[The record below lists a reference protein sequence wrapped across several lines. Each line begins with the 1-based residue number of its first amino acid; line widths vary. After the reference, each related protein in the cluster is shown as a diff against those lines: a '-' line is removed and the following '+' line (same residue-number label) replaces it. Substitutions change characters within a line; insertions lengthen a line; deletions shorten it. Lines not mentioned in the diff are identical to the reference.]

1 MSFPI
6 YKQPDLKDC
15 GPTCL
20 RIISK
25 YYGRNIPLQEIR
37 NLSETTREGSS
48 LLGLSDAAENLG
60 FKSLGVKIDF
70 NTLAEEVP
78 FPCIVHWN
86 KQHFVVVYDIVKS
99 KKYNVK
105 SITGKV
111 QNTSDNRHFTIK
123 ISDPSYGLISYTQEE
138 FIKNWIGENA
148 DEHTEEGIAL
158 ILETTPAFFSEENS
172 LSFGEGRSEDKTSIR
187 FLFNYLFKYKSLV
200 VQLAIGLLA
209 GSLLSLIF
217 PFLTQSIVDVGIQN
231 QDLNFIYLVLI
242 AQLMLFFGRMGIE
255 VIRSW
260 ILLHLSARI
269 NISII
274 SDFFI
279 KLMKLP
285 ISFFDTRMTGD
296 IMQRI
301 NDHRRIEQLLTN
313 SSLNTLFSLVNLII
327 FSVVLLFYDYR
338 LFLVYLFGAV
348 SYIVWI
354 LFFLKKRKE
363 LDYKRFSQI
372 SQEQSKVIEL
382 VNGMQEIKM
391 HNAEKQK
398 RWSWEFLQVKLFKI
412 QIKSL
417 SLEQWQSVG
426 GNFINQM
433 KDIFVSFLSAKLVL
447 SGNLTLGMM
456 LAVQYIIGQLNSPL
470 MQLIDFIKQ
479 YQDAKISLERLG
491 EIHNKEDEENHDEQY
506 VSEIPQK
513 DIIVKDVSFR
523 YIGSDNFVFENLNLS
538 IPYQKTTAIVGT
550 SGSGKTT
557 LLKLLMKFYE
567 PTKGEIGF
575 AKNSTENLT
584 QTKEHAKSPLLGKS
598 AGLADSVERN
608 RNERGKGDLGVRLKN
623 IPPKLW
629 RNHCGVVMQEGY
641 VFNDTIAENI
651 AVGEDSIDKQK
662 LRKSV
667 EIANIKDFIESL
679 PLSYNTKIGNEGI
692 GISGGQKQRLFIAR
706 AVYKEPECI
715 FFDEATSSLDA
726 NNEKIIMENLEQFF
740 KGKTAIVIAHRLST
754 VKHADK
760 IIVLDKGKVVE
771 EGNHTE
777 LVALKGE
784 YFRLVRNQLELDN

>member
-1 MSFPI
+1 LKKFPH
-6 YKQPDLKDC
+6 YPQPDHKDC

-20 RIISK
+20 RIIAK
-25 YYGRNIPLQEIR
+25 HYGKTIPLQQIR

-48 LLGLSDAAENLG
+48 LLGLSDAAEKLG

-70 NTLAEEVP
+70 KTLAEEVP
-78 FPCIVHWN
+78 LPCVVHWN
-86 KQHFVVVYDIVKS
+86 KQHFVVGYGVKGKGRKGRRRERTKGGMEERS
-99 KKYNVK
+99 K
-105 SITGKV
+105 GKTHEV
-111 QNTSDNRHFTIK
+111 PSLKERGFRGEAYTIK
-123 ISDPSYGLISYTQEE
+123 VSDPSYGLIEYSQEE

-148 DEHTEEGIAL
+148 DEQTEEGVAL
-158 ILETTPAFFSEENS
+158 ILETTPAFFSQDDS
-172 LSFGEGRSEDKTSIR
+172 LSFGEGRGEAKTSLK
-187 FLFNYLFKYKSLV
+187 FLFRYLFKYKSLV
-200 VQLAIGLLA
+200 MQLAIGLLA

-231 QDLNFIYLVLI
+231 QDLNFIYLVLL
-242 AQLMLFFGRMGIE
+242 AQVMLFFGRISIE

-260 ILLHLSARI
+260 ILLHLSTRI

-301 NDHRRIEQLLTN
+301 NDHHRIEQLLTT

-327 FSVVLLFYDYR
+327 FSLVLMFYDYR
-338 LFLVYLFGAV
+338 LFFVYLIGAV
-348 SYIVWI
+348 LYIIWI

-363 LDYKRFSQI
+363 LDYKRFSRI

-382 VNGMQEIKM
+382 VSGMQEIKM

-398 RWSWEFLQVKLFKI
+398 RWGWEFLQVKLFKLR
-412 QIKSL
+412 IKSL

-433 KDIFVSFLSAKLVL
+433 KDILVSFLSAKLVL
-447 SGNLTLGMM
+447 DGNLTLGMM
-456 LAVQYIIGQLNSPL
+456 LSVQYIIGQLNSPL
-470 MQLIDFIKQ
+470 MQFIDFIRQ
-479 YQDAKISLERLG
+479 TQDAKISLERLG
-491 EIHNKEDEENHDEQY
+491 EIHNKEDEENAEEQY

-513 DIIVKDVSFR
+513 DIEIRNISYR
-523 YIGSDNFVFENLNLS
+523 YVGSDVFVFENLNLT
-538 IPYQKTTAIVGT
+538 IPYQKTTAIVGA

-567 PTKGEIGF
+567 P
-575 AKNSTENLT
+575 A
-584 QTKEHAKSPLLGKS
+584 
-598 AGLADSVERN
+598 
-608 RNERGKGDLGVRLKN
+608 KGDIKIGNTNLKN
-623 IPPKLW
+623 ISPKLW
-629 RNHCGVVMQEGY
+629 RAHCGVVMQEGY

-651 AVGEDSIDKQK
+651 AVGEDYIDKQK
-662 LRKSV
+662 LRKAV
-667 EIANIKDFIESL
+667 AVANIKDFIENL
-679 PLSYNTKIGNEGI
+679 PLSYNTKIGNEGV
-692 GISGGQKQRLFIAR
+692 GISGGEKQRLFIAR
-706 AVYKEPECI
+706 AVYKEPEYI

-754 VKHADK
+754 VKNADK
-760 IIVLDKGKVVE
+760 IIVLKDGKIVE
-771 EGNHTE
+771 QGNHQKLVNNKADYYE
-777 LVALKGE
+777 LVK
-784 YFRLVRNQLELDN
+784 NQLELGS

>member
-1 MSFPI
+1 MPMFPS
-6 YKQPDLKDC
+6 YKQPDFKDC

-25 YYGRNIPLQEIR
+25 YYGKDIPLQQIR

-48 LLGLSDAAENLG
+48 LLGLSNAAENLG
-60 FKSLGVKIDF
+60 LKSLGIKTDF
-70 NTLAEEVP
+70 QTFAEEIP
-78 FPCIVHWN
+78 LPCIVHWN
-86 KQHFVVVYDIVKS
+86 KVHFVVVYKIDKL
-99 KKYNVK
+99 
-105 SITGKV
+105 GKIYV
-111 QNTSDNRHFTIK
+111 
-123 ISDPSYGLISYTQEE
+123 SDPSYGLITYEKEE
-138 FIKNWIGENA
+138 FIKFWIGENA
-148 DEHTEEGIAL
+148 NENTEEGVAL
-158 ILETTPAFFSEENS
+158 LLDTTPAFYQNEFDETKS
-172 LSFGEGRSEDKTSIR
+172 KTSFS
-187 FLFNYLFKYKSLV
+187 FLSRYLLKYKSLIF
-200 VQLAIGLLA
+200 QLSVGLLG
-209 GSLLSLIF
+209 GSLLSLIL

-231 QDLNFIYLVLI
+231 QDLNFIYLVLL
-242 AQLMLFFGRMGIE
+242 AQIMVFLGRTGIE

-260 ILLHLSARI
+260 ILLHLSTRI

-301 NDHRRIEQLLTN
+301 NDHHRIEQLLTT

-327 FSVVLLFYDYR
+327 YSIVLLFYDYK
-338 LFLVYLFGAV
+338 LFLVYLAGAV
-348 SYIVWI
+348 LYIGWI
-354 LFFLKKRKE
+354 TFFLKKRKE
-363 LDYKRFSQI
+363 LDYKRFSQV

-382 VNGMQEIKM
+382 INGMQEIKM

-398 RWSWEFLQVKLFKI
+398 RWDWEFLQIKLFKI

-433 KDIFVSFLSAKLVL
+433 KDILVSFLSAKLVL

-456 LAVQYIIGQLNSPL
+456 LSVQYIIGQLNSPL
-470 MQLIDFIKQ
+470 FQLVDFIRQ
-479 YQDAKISLERLG
+479 TQDAKISLERLG
-491 EIHNKEDEENHDEQY
+491 EIHDKEDEEITDEQY
-506 VSEIPQK
+506 ITEIPQK
-513 DIIVKDVSFR
+513 DLEIQDVSFR
-523 YIGSDNFVFENLNLS
+523 YIGSNSFVFENLDLT
-538 IPYQKTTAIVGT
+538 IPYQKTTAIVGA

-567 PTKGEIGF
+567 PNSGDIKIG
-575 AKNSTENLT
+575 NT
-584 QTKEHAKSPLLGKS
+584 
-598 AGLADSVERN
+598 D
-608 RNERGKGDLGVRLKN
+608 LKN
-623 IPPKLW
+623 ISPRFW
-629 RNHCGVVMQEGY
+629 RDHCGVVMQEGY
-641 VFNDTIAENI
+641 VFNDTIANNI
-651 AVGEDSIDKQK
+651 AIGEDYIDKSK
-662 LRKSV
+662 LRMAV
-667 EIANIKDFIESL
+667 EIANIKDFVESL

-706 AVYKEPECI
+706 AVYKSPEYI
-715 FFDEATSSLDA
+715 FFDEATSALDA
-726 NNEKIIMENLEQFF
+726 NNEKVIMENLEQFF

-784 YFRLVRNQLELDN
+784 YYRLVKNQLELGN

>member
-1 MSFPI
+1 MKKFPF
-6 YKQPDLKDC
+6 YKQPDAKDC

-20 RIISK
+20 RIIAK
-25 YYGRNIPLQEIR
+25 YYGKTIPLQQIR

-48 LLGLSDAAENLG
+48 LLGLSEAAENLG
-60 FKSLGVKIDF
+60 FRSLGVQIDF
-70 NTLAEEVP
+70 EALCKEVP

-86 KQHFVVVYDIVKS
+86 KQHFVVVYKIDKTETV
-99 KKYNVK
+99 Y
-105 SITGKV
+105 
-111 QNTSDNRHFTIK
+111 
-123 ISDPSYGLISYTQEE
+123 ISDPSYGLITYSKED
-138 FIKNWIGENA
+138 FIKFWIGENA
-148 DEHTEEGIAL
+148 NETTEEGIAL
-158 ILETTPAFFSEENS
+158 LLETTPAFFSNDFEEGETKMNFS
-172 LSFGEGRSEDKTSIR
+172 FLSK
-187 FLFNYLFKYKSLV
+187 YLFKYKSLV

-209 GSLLSLIF
+209 GSLLSLIL

-231 QDLNFIYLVLI
+231 QDLSFIYIVLI
-242 AQLMLFFGRMGIE
+242 AQVMLFLGRMGIE

-260 ILLHLSARI
+260 ILLHLSTRI

-301 NDHRRIEQLLTN
+301 NDHTRIEQLLTS

-327 FSVVLLFYDYR
+327 FSIVLLFYDYR
-338 LFLVYLFGAV
+338 LFLVYLVGAGL
-348 SYIVWI
+348 YIGWI
-354 LFFLKKRKE
+354 TFFLKKRKE

-398 RWSWEFLQVKLFKI
+398 RWGWEFLQVKLFKLR
-412 QIKSL
+412 IKSL

-426 GNFINQM
+426 GNFINQI
-433 KDIFVSFLSAKLVL
+433 KDILVSFLSAKLVL

-456 LAVQYIIGQLNSPL
+456 LSVQYIIGQLNSPL
-470 MQLIDFIKQ
+470 LQLVDFIRQ
-479 YQDAKISLERLG
+479 TQDAKISLERLG
-491 EIHNKEDEENHDEQY
+491 EIHDKEDEENTNEQY
-506 VSEIPQK
+506 VSEIPQS
-513 DIIVKDVSFR
+513 DIVIKDVSFR
-523 YIGSDNFVFENLNLS
+523 YIGSDQFVFENLKLT
-538 IPYQKTTAIVGT
+538 IPYQKTTAIVGA

-557 LLKLLMKFYE
+557 LLKMLMKFYE
-567 PTKGEIGF
+567 PNNGEINIG
-575 AKNSTENLT
+575 NT
-584 QTKEHAKSPLLGKS
+584 P
-598 AGLADSVERN
+598 
-608 RNERGKGDLGVRLKN
+608 LKN
-623 IPPKLW
+623 ISPRFW
-629 RNHCGVVMQEGY
+629 RDKCGVVMQDGY

-651 AVGEDSIDKQK
+651 AVGEDYIDKQK
-662 LRKSV
+662 LRKAV
-667 EIANIKDFIESL
+667 EIANIKDFVESL
-679 PLSYNTKIGNEGI
+679 PVSYNTKIGNEGV
-692 GISGGQKQRLFIAR
+692 GVSGGQRQRLFIAR
-706 AVYKEPECI
+706 AVYKSPEFI
-715 FFDEATSSLDA
+715 FFDEATSALDA

-771 EGNHTE
+771 EGNHAE
-777 LVALKGE
+777 LVAMKGE
-784 YFRLVRNQLELDN
+784 YYRLVKNQLELGN

>member
-1 MSFPI
+1 MKKNFPF
-6 YKQPDLKDC
+6 YKQPDAKDC

-25 YYGRNIPLQEIR
+25 FYGKTIPLQQIR

-48 LLGLSDAAENLG
+48 LLGLSEAAENLG
-60 FKSLGVKIDF
+60 FRSLGVQVDF
-70 NTLAEEVP
+70 NTLQEEVP
-78 FPCIVHWN
+78 LPCVVHWN
-86 KQHFVVVYDIVKS
+86 KQHFVVVYKIDKS
-99 KKYNVK
+99 
-105 SITGKV
+105 GKV
-111 QNTSDNRHFTIK
+111 Y
-123 ISDPSYGLISYTQEE
+123 ISDPSYGIITYTKVE
-138 FIKNWIGENA
+138 FIKYWIGENA
-148 DEHTEEGIAL
+148 DETTEEGIAL
-158 ILETTPAFFSEENS
+158 LLETTPAFYKNEFDEDEKKMTFSF
-172 LSFGEGRSEDKTSIR
+172 LSK
-187 FLFNYLFKYKSLV
+187 YLLKYKSLV
-200 VQLAIGLLA
+200 VQLAVGLLA
-209 GSLLSLIF
+209 GSLLSLIL

-242 AQLMLFFGRMGIE
+242 AQIMLFLGRMGIE

-260 ILLHLSARI
+260 ILLHLSTRI

-301 NDHRRIEQLLTN
+301 NDHTRIEQLLTS

-327 FSVVLLFYDYR
+327 FSIVLLFYDYR
-338 LFLVYLFGAV
+338 LFLVYLVGAIL
-348 SYIVWI
+348 YIGWI
-354 LFFLKKRKE
+354 SFFLKKRKE

-398 RWSWEFLQVKLFKI
+398 RWGWEFLQVKLFKLR
-412 QIKSL
+412 IKSL

-433 KDIFVSFLSAKLVL
+433 KDILVSFLSAKLVL

-456 LAVQYIIGQLNSPL
+456 LSVQYIIGQLNSPL
-470 MQLIDFIKQ
+470 MQLVEFIRQ
-479 YQDAKISLERLG
+479 TQDAKISLERLG
-491 EIHNKEDEENHDEQY
+491 EIHDKEDEESKDEQY
-506 VSEIPQK
+506 VSEIPQN
-513 DIIVKDVSFR
+513 DIEISNMSFR
-523 YIGSDNFVFENLNLS
+523 YIGSDQYVFENLNLS
-538 IPYQKTTAIVGT
+538 IPYQKTTAFVGA

-567 PTKGEIGF
+567 PNNGMVKIG
-575 AKNSTENLT
+575 NTN
-584 QTKEHAKSPLLGKS
+584 
-598 AGLADSVERN
+598 
-608 RNERGKGDLGVRLKN
+608 LKN
-623 IPPKLW
+623 ISPKTW
-629 RNHCGVVMQEGY
+629 RDHCGVVMQEGY
-641 VFNDTIAENI
+641 VFNDTIAGNI
-651 AVGEDSIDKQK
+651 AIGEDYIDKQK
-662 LRKSV
+662 LRKAV
-667 EIANIKDFIESL
+667 EIANIKDFIEGL
-679 PLSYNTKIGNEGI
+679 PLSYNTKIGNEGL
-692 GISGGQKQRLFIAR
+692 GVSGGQKQRLFIAR
-706 AVYKEPECI
+706 AVYKSPEYI
-715 FFDEATSSLDA
+715 FFDEATSALDA

-771 EGNHTE
+771 EGNHSE
-777 LVALKGE
+777 LVAKKGE
-784 YFRLVRNQLELDN
+784 YYRLIKNQLELGS